1 MPEPPVIHLHKW
13 SGPQYLDS
21 IEIGTAGKGGSMK
34 VYFDANDVPGSKKR
48 VDAAVEVRKYAQ
60 EAIAKA
66 TSGA

>member
-1 MPEPPVIHLHKW
+1 MTEEPVIHLHKW

-34 VYFDANDVPGSKKR
+34 VYFDANDTK
-48 VDAAVEVRKYAQ
+48 DAERRIDNAVAMRKYAQ
-60 EAIAKA
+60 EAIARA